1 MITTVDLGDYTTD
14 IYFSELKKENNYE
27 NRLLISDEHI
37 YRANKSF
44 ARYWDALP
52 ENHRLLLPAGES
64 AKNSASLFRI
74 LDAAF
79 DAELDRGGEMTAVGG
94 GVLTDMT
101 GLAASLFKRG
111 CAAVFYPTTLLAMVD
126 AAVGGKTGIDYR
138 GMKNMIGTFYP
149 AREVR
154 IDLSFLETLPENEYR
169 SGLGEVI
176 KTAML
181 GDASLFRLL
190 REESAAF
197 CRRDPEKLRYAVAR
211 CVCIKARFV
220 RDDFREHGIRAFLN
234 WGHTFGHAFEA
245 AAGLGTFTH
254 GEAVIWGID
263 KGLKAAELL
272 GKDNRSYADDFREL
286 TRRYGFRTEAPV
298 SDFSLFLKALAGD
311 KKKNGGALEFVL
323 QSGPCETFRAPLSD
337 EILRKIIPTV

>member
-27 NRLLISDEHI
+27 NCLFISDRHI
-37 YRANKSF
+37 YRANSVL
-44 ARYWDALP
+44 ARFWEEIP
-52 ENHRLLLPAGES
+52 EKRRLLLPAGEKS
-64 AKNSASLFRI
+64 KNTGSLFRI

-79 DAELDRGGEMTAVGG
+79 NADLDRSGRMTAVGG
-94 GVLTDMT
+94 GVLTDLT

-111 CAAVFYPTTLLAMVD
+111 CTAVFYPTTLLAMVD

-154 IDLSFLETLPENEYR
+154 IDLGFLKTLPENEYR

-181 GDASLFRLL
+181 GDSFLFESLRK
-190 REESAAF
+190 ESDAF
-197 CRRDPEKLRYAVAR
+197 CGRDPDRLRDAVAR
-211 CVCIKARFV
+211 CVRIKARFV
-220 RDDFREHGIRAFLN
+220 HDDFCEHGIRAFLN
-234 WGHTFGHAFEA
+234 WGHTFGHAFET

-254 GEAVIWGID
+254 GEAVVWGID
-263 KGLKAAELL
+263 KGLKAAELI
-272 GKDNRSYADDFREL
+272 GKGNRAYANDFREL
-286 TRRYGFRTEAPV
+286 ADRYGYRTDAPV
-298 SDFSLFLKALAGD
+298 TDFDLFLKALAGD
-311 KKKNGGALEFVL
+311 KKKKGGELEFVL
-323 QSGPCETFRAPLSD
+323 QSGPCETFRAPLSED
-337 EILRKIIPTV
+337 LLRKIIPTV